1 MSNSNVAVS
10 DHLARFLSDAD
21 RAAIRAP
28 IEEAR
33 TFPQH
38 AYWSP
43 SYFELEV
50 ERLFSR
56 NWVAVGFAS
65 SLPQPGDMA
74 PLEIF
79 GFPICLVRGADKNL
93 RVFHNIGLHD
103 ACTVILERQS
113 AAADIVGPYHGWRY
127 DLQGHLIAAPY
138 WDGTPDPDITSL
150 RERGGDLKE
159 IRSQVWQDIVFMD
172 LSGVCDD
179 LERHLVP
186 VIKLLEDHELD
197 SFQLAFD
204 APDGDGIQ
212 RRSPQ
217 VNWKTLWEN
226 YAVNVLHAGFVH
238 EQYRRSPDMPMV
250 DEKACKTFE
259 ELNDGI
265 LKGLGFDTAS
275 VTGAYPSGPTGELPK
290 MLRKSDGL
298 PIDKSYILN
307 IYPNLCLL
315 VFPTRIRIGILVPK
329 SADNSEWLIASYFAG
344 ESANS
349 SEFRE
354 LREQSQAA
362 SLEAQR
368 EDDEVCEAVQ
378 RARRSPAHRSFIHSP
393 FWEAMHHDFNNMVL
407 DDLEKSG
414 SGLSYLAG

>member
-10 DHLARFLSDAD
+10 DHLAKFLSDAD

-79 GFPICLVRGADKNL
+79 GFPICLVRGADKTL
-93 RVFHNIGLHD
+93 RVFHNIGVHD
-103 ACTVILERQS
+103 ASTVILERQS
-113 AAADIVGPYHGWRY
+113 AAAGIVGPYHGWRY

-172 LSGVCDD
+172 LSGKCDD

-186 VIKLLEDHELD
+186 VVKLFEDHELD

-217 VNWKTLWEN
+217 VNWKTLWGRDRCGVTRSSSPA
-226 YAVNVLHAGFVH
+226 AVTDPVTGSETGDTADALREPTCRRTNRLAPARIACR
-238 EQYRRSPDMPMV
+238 RRSSHQGRGSWELRLERRSRPEQAAAHPAV
-250 DEKACKTFE
+250 PARRCPLVSGRTRQQQICRNHPGKACR
-259 ELNDGI
+259 
-265 LKGLGFDTAS
+265 
-275 VTGAYPSGPTGELPK
+275 VPS
-290 MLRKSDGL
+290 
-298 PIDKSYILN
+298 
-307 IYPNLCLL
+307 
-315 VFPTRIRIGILVPK
+315 
-329 SADNSEWLIASYFAG
+329 
-344 ESANS
+344 
-349 SEFRE
+349 
-354 LREQSQAA
+354 
-362 SLEAQR
+362 
-368 EDDEVCEAVQ
+368 
-378 RARRSPAHRSFIHSP
+378 
-393 FWEAMHHDFNNMVL
+393 
-407 DDLEKSG
+407 
-414 SGLSYLAG
+414 